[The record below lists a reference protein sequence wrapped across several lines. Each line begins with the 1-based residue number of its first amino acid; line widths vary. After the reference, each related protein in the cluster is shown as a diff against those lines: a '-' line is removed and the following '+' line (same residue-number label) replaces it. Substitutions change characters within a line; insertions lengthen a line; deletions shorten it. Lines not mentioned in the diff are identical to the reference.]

1 MATPNDLRAGR
12 ALAKADRVCEI
23 ARVRV
28 EATNTATGAEI
39 APRRPHAY
47 PTSAGGASH
56 GWRGAFRAIGGR
68 YGDR

>member
-1 MATPNDLRAGR
+1 MTETGVVFRAWC
-12 ALAKADRVCEI
+12 LKLVRVG
-23 ARVRV
+23 V
-28 EATNTATGAEI
+28 EATGMATGAEI

-56 GWRGAFRAIGGR
+56 GWRGAFRVTGCR

>member
-1 MATPNDLRAGR
+1 MPYTNDLRGGS
-12 ALAKADRVCEI
+12 ALAKADAGAYF

-56 GWRGAFRAIGGR
+56 GWRGAFRVTGGR
-68 YGDR
+68 YGDQ